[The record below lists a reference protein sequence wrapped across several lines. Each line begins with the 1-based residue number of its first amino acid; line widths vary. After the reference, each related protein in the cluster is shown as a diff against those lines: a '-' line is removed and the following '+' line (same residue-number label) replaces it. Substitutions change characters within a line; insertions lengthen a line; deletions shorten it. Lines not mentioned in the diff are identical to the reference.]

1 MAYVFV
7 DRDASC
13 CDALLAVR
21 IPLFAIHA
29 EDDPVGSPFLRLT
42 RARIKGMKVAVQ
54 EAIPYQEIQQNPFTV
69 LCTTRLGGHL
79 GWFENGAG
87 RWFAKPVSELF
98 PFHW

>member
-1 MAYVFV
+1 
-7 DRDASC
+7 
-13 CDALLAVR
+13 
-21 IPLFAIHA
+21 
-29 EDDPVGSPFLRLT
+29 
-42 RARIKGMKVAVQ
+42 MKVAVQ
-54 EAIPYQEIQQNPFTV
+54 EAIPYQEVQQNPFTV